1 MVWSH
6 TAQCGR
12 ITLMDNANERPFTKP
27 NKDAGLRGLQILSA
41 HTLPGKNFPY
51 GQNFRPE

>member
-1 MVWSH
+1 MVRSH

-41 HTLPGKNFPY
+41 HTLPGKIFPLRSY
-51 GQNFRPE
+51 FPP